1 MTVET
6 LLALAVYAFVTSIT
20 PGPNNLMLLSSG
32 MTHGIARTLPHLA
45 GITIGFGV
53 MVWAVGVGLAG
64 VFIAFPPAY
73 SIVKILGAVYLVW
86 LAVKIARSGAP
97 AEGRA
102 GAKPLS
108 FLGAA
113 AFQWVNP
120 KTWVMAVGAIANFA
134 PGEPSIARITLIA
147 LVYAAVNA
155 PCVSVWAMFGALLRR
170 WFSSPRALRAINVGM
185 SILLLVSLVPMLGAS
200 I

>member
-32 MTHGIARTLPHLA
+32 MTHGITRTLPHLA

-53 MVWAVGVGLAG
+53 MVWAVGIGLAG

-73 SIVKILGAVYLVW
+73 SIVKVLGAVYLVW

-97 AEGRA
+97 AEGGA
-102 GAKPLS
+102 GTKPLS

-134 PGEPSIARITLIA
+134 PGEPSIGRITLIA

-155 PCVSVWAMFGALLRR
+155 PCVTVWAMFGALLRR
-170 WFSSPRALRAINVGM
+170 WFSSPRTLRAVNIGM
-185 SILLLVSLVPMLGAS
+185 AILLLVSLVPMLGAS